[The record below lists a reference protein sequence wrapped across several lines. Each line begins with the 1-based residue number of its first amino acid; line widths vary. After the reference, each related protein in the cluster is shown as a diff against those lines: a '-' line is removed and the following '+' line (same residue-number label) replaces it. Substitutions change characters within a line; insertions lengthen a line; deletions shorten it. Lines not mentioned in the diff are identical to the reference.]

1 MTEKQRRFVEAYAKD
16 PNATSAAVTA
26 GYTARSAY
34 SAGSRML
41 KNAEIQAALQAL
53 LEPEREGS
61 IASVE
66 DIRRFW
72 TQTMNNVNEKSAS
85 RLRASE
91 LLAKS
96 LGLFLADSAV
106 AVGTDSETSSVVIY
120 FPELEELPDEMEDVV
135 DAVGDQPAG
144 PRLISE

>member
-16 PNATSAAVTA
+16 PNATSAAVAA

-61 IASVE
+61 IASAE

-96 LGLFLADSAV
+96 LGLFLTDSAV
-106 AVGTDSETSSVVIY
+106 AVGTDSETSSVIIY
-120 FPELEELPDEMEDVV
+120 LPQIDEISDEVDNVV
-135 DAVGDQPAG
+135 DAAEDQPAG
-144 PRLISE
+144 SRLISE

>member
-16 PNATSAAVTA
+16 PNATSAAVVA

-96 LGLFLADSAV
+96 LGLFLTDSAV

-120 FPELEELPDEMEDVV
+120 FPALEELPDETGDVV
-135 DAVGDQPAG
+135 DAAEDQPAG
-144 PRLISE
+144 PCLISE

>member
-16 PNATSAAVTA
+16 PNATSAAVAA

-72 TQTMNNVNEKSAS
+72 TQTMNNINEKSAP

-106 AVGTDSETSSVVIY
+106 AVGTDSETSSVIIY
-120 FPELEELPDEMEDVV
+120 LPKIDEISDEVDNVV
-135 DAVGDQPAG
+135 DAAEDQPAG

>member
-16 PNATSAAVTA
+16 PNATSAAVAA

-53 LEPEREGS
+53 LVPEREGS

-106 AVGTDSETSSVVIY
+106 VGTDSETSSVIIY
-120 FPELEELPDEMEDVV
+120 LPQIDEISDEVDNVV
-135 DAVGDQPAG
+135 DAAEDQPAG

>member
-1 MTEKQRRFVEAYAKD
+1 
-16 PNATSAAVTA
+16 
-26 GYTARSAY
+26 
-34 SAGSRML
+34 
-41 KNAEIQAALQAL
+41 
-53 LEPEREGS
+53 
-61 IASVE
+61 
-66 DIRRFW
+66 
-72 TQTMNNVNEKSAS
+72 MNNVNEKSAS

-96 LGLFLADSAV
+96 LGLFLTDSAV